1 MMIIGCDFHPSWQ
14 QVSWLDTETGE
25 TGEQKLVQASGDAER
40 FYRRVAPPAL
50 IGMEATGNCHWLVDL
65 LSELGHELWVGDAA
79 QIRASYVRQQ
89 KTDKR
94 DAAHILKLLVEGRF
108 PRIWMPSSQVRDL
121 RQLLLHRYKLVMIR
135 ARVKNELQH
144 LCLNQGVQ
152 RKRKLWSQAG
162 QQGLRELPLTTVGG
176 TASRRLAETDGYARS
191 ADRAAGGGGESRS
204 ARRQNGAT
212 ASDPTR
218 SGTDHS
224 SGLCADHGRCR
235 PR

>member
-40 FYRRVAPPAL
+40 FYRQVAAPAL

-65 LSELGHELWVGDAA
+65 LAELGHELWVGDAA

-94 DAAHILKLLVEGRF
+94 DAAHILQLLV
-108 PRIWMPSSQVRDL
+108 
-121 RQLLLHRYKLVMIR
+121 HRYKLVIMR

-144 LCLNQGVQ
+144 LCLNKGVQ
-152 RKRKLWSQAG
+152 RKHKLWSQAG
-162 QQGLRELPLTTVGG
+162 QQILR
-176 TASRRLAETDGYARS
+176 
-191 ADRAAGGGGESRS
+191 RAA
-204 ARRQNGAT
+204 AA
-212 ASDPTR
+212 
-218 SGTDHS
+218 
-224 SGLCADHGRCR
+224 
-235 PR
+235 